1 MQGKQNS
8 VLFFTLKIFSATGG
22 IEKVCRVA
30 SKALF
35 EIFNGNLQI
44 FCMHDKTGDASGNK
58 YFPEKIQR
66 SFEGNKVKAS
76 FSAIIAGRKKEVIV
90 LSHINLLPVG
100 WVIKKLNP
108 KAKLVLF
115 THGIEVWQPLNN
127 RKRKMLHCCDMVFSV
142 SNFTRQK
149 LIDVQGACPAKC
161 FVLNNCLDPF
171 LESKTHLQKP
181 VDLLA
186 KYNLEQTDIIIMTLT
201 RLAIT
206 ERNKGYDKVIAAIAS
221 LQKKSAATIK
231 YLIAGKYTGE
241 EKNFIF
247 KLAETNGVTVIL
259 TGFIDDKELP
269 AYFAL
274 ADMYIMPS
282 KKEGF
287 GITFIEAMYYG
298 LPVIGG
304 NADGSADA
312 LDNGNFG
319 ILVNPDS
326 VAEIEAAIE
335 KLIQHKSSFIPQ
347 KEKLMQKFGFE
358 TYRKNLQNILN

>member
-1 MQGKQNS
+1 MCIRDR
-8 VLFFTLKIFSATGG
+8 VLI
-22 IEKVCRVA
+22 
-30 SKALF
+30 
-35 EIFNGNLQI
+35 
-44 FCMHDKTGDASGNK
+44 
-58 YFPEKIQR
+58 
-66 SFEGNKVKAS
+66 
-76 FSAIIAGRKKEVIV
+76 
-90 LSHINLLPVG
+90 
-100 WVIKKLNP
+100 
-108 KAKLVLF
+108 
-115 THGIEVWQPLNN
+115 THGIEVWQPMSNWK
-127 RKRKMLHCCDMVFSV
+127 KRQLQCCDTIISV

-149 LIDVQGACPAKC
+149 LIDIQGAHPRKC

-171 LESKTHLQKP
+171 LANKTTFQKP
-181 VDLLA
+181 DNLLLQYGL
-186 KYNLEQTDIIIMTLT
+186 KRTDIVLMTLT
-201 RLAIT
+201 RLANT
-206 ERNKGYDKVIAAIAS
+206 ERHKGYDKVIAAIS
-221 LQKKSAATIK
+221 LLQKKTSAHFK
-231 YLIAGKYTGE
+231 YLIAGKYTDE
-241 EKNFIF
+241 EKSFILR
-247 KLAETNGVTVIL
+247 LAEKNGVLVIL
-259 TGFIDDKELP
+259 TGYINDRELP

-274 ADMYIMPS
+274 ADIYIMPS